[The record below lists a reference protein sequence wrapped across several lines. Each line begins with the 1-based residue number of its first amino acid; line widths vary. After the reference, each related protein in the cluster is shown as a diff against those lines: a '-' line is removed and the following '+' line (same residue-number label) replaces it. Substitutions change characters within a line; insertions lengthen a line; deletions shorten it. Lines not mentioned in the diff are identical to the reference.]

1 MQPPLEPPYASLVS
15 HDLLGFLSI
24 NCLARSG
31 PLDRDPCFKCCL
43 ETTNSCQRFFVVGG
57 GGFALF
63 CFVLFFKETFLLQ
76 HECGVNNW
84 NAWPFFYYYFYW
96 SIVDLQGCVNF
107 CCTEKWF
114 RYIYSFSYSF
124 PLWFITGHWI
134 QLPVLYSR
142 TFVSIH
148 PLFTSVHLLIPN
160 SWSFPLPPP
169 SPLGCQR
176 FYLQDMSSPNS
187 SNRWRS

>member
-84 NAWPFFYYYFYW
+84 NAWPFFFFLRKLSFY
-96 SIVDLQGCVNF
+96 SMNAGSTLGMPGLF
-107 CCTEKWF
+107 
-114 RYIYSFSYSF
+114 
-124 PLWFITGHWI
+124 FII
-134 QLPVLYSR
+134 IFIEV
-142 TFVSIH
+142 
-148 PLFTSVHLLIPN
+148 
-160 SWSFPLPPP
+160 
-169 SPLGCQR
+169 
-176 FYLQDMSSPNS
+176 
-187 SNRWRS
+187 